1 MNIAGKILLLITFTL
16 TSVIAMEMNSK
27 NEEKKVLKIKIKK
40 QNMEKKVEEDKKN
53 QEKDLSNFKK
63 VDK

>member
-63 VDK
+63 VEK